1 MKISFSIKQRLLGTA
16 LLSLI
21 FVGIVSATGYWGV
34 VRLNDAMENILL
46 TSTAQHNEKQADTM
60 RIALHGD
67 VLAALQA
74 GQEKFDLAKKSKDRS
89 LLINDLEGHAT
100 VFREKIAAN
109 AALPLNQDIKDILQK
124 AEPAVEQYIKTAS
137 TIANLAFEDNVA
149 ANARLPE
156 YINTFKIL
164 AGTMLAL
171 GDLMDE
177 SMKESQNVGL
187 ALGVVI
193 KNTIITTMAIALVS
207 IFIISFLLIR
217 SITRPLLRAVE
228 LANTV
233 ASGDLT
239 SKIEIYSKDETGLM
253 MQALKEMNDSL
264 YEIVGNVRT
273 SVDSIATATKE
284 IAAGNSD
291 LSQRTEE
298 QASAL
303 EETASSM
310 EQLTSTVKQNAE
322 NAKQANQLAK
332 GASDIAI
339 KGGDVVGRVVT
350 TMGSINE
357 SSRKIVDIISVIEGI
372 AFQTNIL
379 ALNAAVEAAR
389 AGEQGRGFAVVASE
403 VRSLAQR
410 SAAAAK
416 EIKALIG
423 DSVDK
428 VEVGTKLVDEAGKTM
443 GEVVTAVKRVTD
455 IMAEITAASLE
466 QSSGIEQ
473 VNKAIT
479 QMDEVTQQNAAV
491 VEQAAAAAE
500 SLEAEAQNLAEAVS
514 VFRLDA
520 KHADTQHQ
528 PNSGDAIQARRQ
540 SINQSATRGTSS
552 LPKKSAAKLNAPRQN
567 SNDEEWQ
574 EF

>member
-1 MKISFSIKQRLLGTA
+1 MKISFSIKQRLFGTA

-21 FVGIVSATGYWGV
+21 FVGIVSATGYWGIY
-34 VRLNDAMENILL
+34 RLNNAMADILL
-46 TSTAQHNEKQADTM
+46 TSAAQHNEMQADTM

-67 VLAALQA
+67 VLTALQA
-74 GQEKFDLAKKSKDRS
+74 GQEKNNSEKKEKDRN
-89 LLINDLEGHAT
+89 LVINDMAGHAAI
-100 VFREKIAAN
+100 FREKIAAN
-109 AALPLNQDIKDILQK
+109 AALPLHQDIRDILQK
-124 AEPAVEQYIKTAS
+124 AEPAVEQYIKTVNVFV
-137 TIANLAFEDNVA
+137 NLAFEDNVA

-171 GDLMDE
+171 GELMDQT
-177 SMKESQNVGL
+177 KQESQDAGL
-187 ALGVVI
+187 AQGIVLR
-193 KNTIITTMAIALVS
+193 NIIIMTMAIALFA
-207 IFIISFLLIR
+207 IFITSFLLIR
-217 SITRPLLRAVE
+217 SITRPLAKAVE

-239 SKIEIYSKDETGLM
+239 SKIESHSKDETGLM

-273 SVDSIATATKE
+273 SVDSITTATKE

-310 EQLTSTVKQNAE
+310 EELTATVKQNAE

-332 GASDIAI
+332 GASDIAV
-339 KGGDVVGRVVT
+339 KGGDVVDRVVT

-416 EIKALIG
+416 EIKSLIG
-423 DSVDK
+423 DSVGK
-428 VEVGTKLVDEAGKTM
+428 VEVGTRLVDEAGKTM

-455 IMAEITAASLE
+455 IMAEITAASMK

-473 VNKAIT
+473 INKAIT

-514 VFRLDA
+514 VFKLNA
-520 KHADTQHQ
+520 QHTKTQQQ
-528 PNSGDAIQARRQ
+528 PNSDRVTQARMHAISQ
-540 SINQSATRGTSS
+540 PATRDTGS
-552 LPKKSAAKLNAPRQN
+552 LPKKPAGKLNAPRQN
-567 SNDEEWQ
+567 SEDEEWQ